1 MNEKA
6 TVISATSTEKVA
18 RMQVAIMDLTSVL
31 SFAEALEIVRRWG
44 NRRFRVPVKVEI
56 TDPLAL
62 TLGLERAR
70 RLVEAYGGQVLEI
83 PAERHALRRMRN
95 DAIWKACVDEGRS
108 PAEVALEFGITR
120 QSVNWQLDK
129 MRAARAAEREGATC

>member
-70 RLVEAYGGQVLEI
+70 RLVEAYGGQVLEL
-83 PAERHALRRMRN
+83 PAERHALRRLRN
-95 DAIWKACVDEGRS
+95 DAIWKACVVDGRS
-108 PAEVALEFGITR
+108 PADVALEFGMTR
-120 QSVNWQLDK
+120 QWVAWQLDR
-129 MRAARAAEREGATC
+129 MREQKQAQEATC